1 MSPNKVAYGKCPW
14 LCDLLALR
22 IIQYFSFTD
31 GETTKA
37 ILGYIIW
44 TEESCVVLSA
54 ACRRPECY
62 QMLPGTWV
70 GSEVTRDVKQP
81 PSSSAQQPHWWQLLR
96 KISLLIYFFP
106 LFPLLLL
113 LWVLVPTFP
122 PLDETNISSDT
133 STHYTNSSSQTV
145 CKYKLHDNATRR
157 IKQQVEMAFYEEA
170 PL

>member
-70 GSEVTRDVKQP
+70 GSGVTRDVKQP

-106 LFPLLLL
+106 PFHPSS
-113 LWVLVPTFP
+113 P
-122 PLDETNISSDT
+122 PLGVGSHVPPSGWDQHIIWHLVALNKLLR
-133 STHYTNSSSQTV
+133 THSLQ
-145 CKYKLHDNATRR
+145 
-157 IKQQVEMAFYEEA
+157 I
-170 PL
+170 